1 VWWPK
6 YVAQVDASVSAAEQ
20 HLEVPAGSISS
31 ISTEADFIAT
41 VKTCAVIEPILND
54 LIAARPPQAHHFGA
68 LSLPEQNENFR
79 NFVTA
84 LPFSGNT
91 GKLRLAKGMG
101 LLTEWQTQF
110 IRAVA
115 LVRNRYAHNVKNMH
129 RSLTEILTD
138 EQQSNRRI
146 VAHLTGMEAMLPLA
160 FSDSNLIL
168 KIFMY
173 HRLADYL
180 ADALH
185 TLRPATPAGGRFARG
200 TLGSDP
206 ERTECKRRG
215 LIRYL
220 VRAPRKSWINLSSE
234 KLRFRRHHC
243 HALGTGPRGSSF
255 ASL

>member
-1 VWWPK
+1 
-6 YVAQVDASVSAAEQ
+6 
-20 HLEVPAGSISS
+20 
-31 ISTEADFIAT
+31 
-41 VKTCAVIEPILND
+41 
-54 LIAARPPQAHHFGA
+54 
-68 LSLPEQNENFR
+68 
-79 NFVTA
+79 
-84 LPFSGNT
+84 
-91 GKLRLAKGMG
+91 MG

-185 TLRPATPAGGRFARG
+185 TLRPPPPPAGGL
-200 TLGSDP
+200 LGALLGATPNAQNASD
-206 ERTECKRRG
+206 ED
-215 LIRYL
+215 
-220 VRAPRKSWINLSSE
+220 
-234 KLRFRRHHC
+234 
-243 HALGTGPRGSSF
+243 
-255 ASL
+255 